1 MTKRLVIK
9 NVPSRLPIS
18 LTLCIYLCMD
28 KWNAPEWLYGVMA
41 VLGIIVWIVI
51 AIDIWNDV
59 RIDIFQGAN
68 EKDPVKR
75 QKVVSKFQARLEKMA
90 EERAEKNE

>member
-1 MTKRLVIK
+1 
-9 NVPSRLPIS
+9 
-18 LTLCIYLCMD
+18 MD
-28 KWNAPEWLYGVMA
+28 KWNAPEWFYGVMA

-59 RIDIFQGAN
+59 RIDIFEGMN

-75 QKVVSKFQARLEKMA
+75 KKAISKFQERLEKMA
-90 EERAEKNE
+90 KDRAEVDAKS